1 MLGGFVSYYRILLLF
16 DDYGSPTVL
25 VFYCAIL
32 DATESFVELG

>member
-1 MLGGFVSYYRILLLF
+1 MLGGFVSYYRILLF